1 MSIYLGND
9 KLGSIYIGS
18 DKIGEIYIG
27 SVKVYSSTPVAGVV
41 IGGKRYPT
49 CIMPDG
55 HEWLACN
62 LDFTWSGLTV
72 ATDNAGVIG
81 SRAGSSAAYY
91 NFDEATYGWS
101 GNKYGLLYN
110 GNAVKAM
117 AANQATLF
125 PGWHVPTDDECWPL
139 FGNMNTTKLKAVG
152 EWGNYPATDDYGFH
166 LLPAGVLNSQT
177 GTSAVA
183 FTGVGTTGQ
192 WFAPGSV
199 DYLYSVTASSTSVN
213 SYQSSSTNSPYTSLR
228 LVKDY

>member
-9 KLGSIYIGS
+9 KLGAIYIGS

-27 SVKVYSSTPVAGVV
+27 STKVYSSAPVSGVV

-62 LDFTWSGLTV
+62 LDFTWNGLTV
-72 ATDNAGVIG
+72 ATDNAGVVSARSG
-81 SRAGSSAAYY
+81 STAVYY
-91 NFDEATYGWS
+91 NYDETTYGWS

-110 GNAVKAM
+110 GNAVRAM
-117 AANQATLF
+117 AASQATLF

-139 FGNMNTTKLKAVG
+139 FGSMIGSTNMAKLKAVG
-152 EWGNYPATDDYGFH
+152 EWGSQTATDDYGFH
-166 LLPAGVLNSQT
+166 LLPAGWLNLPAGSSAAVFNGL
-177 GTSAVA
+177 GTAA
-183 FTGVGTTGQ
+183 T
-192 WFAPGSV
+192 WWAPGSPNYFYRV
-199 DYLYSVTASSTSVN
+199 TGTLESYNADLSVYYA
-213 SYQSSSTNSPYTSLR
+213 SLR

>member
-27 SVKVYSSTPVAGVV
+27 SVKVYSSAPVSGVV

-62 LDFTWSGLTV
+62 LDFTWNGLTV
-72 ATDNAGVIG
+72 ATSAADVRNAYNN
-81 SRAGSSAAYY
+81 STAAYY
-91 NFDEATYGWS
+91 DFDETTYGWS

-110 GNAVKAM
+110 GNAVRAM

-166 LLPAGVLNSQT
+166 LLPAGQMSATSSSANFYNA
-177 GTSAVA
+177 GTS
-183 FTGVGTTGQ
+183 GT
-192 WFAPGSV
+192 WWAPGSP
-199 DYLYSVTASSTSVN
+199 DYFYTVAASTTTMQAMPVGLSAA
-213 SYQSSSTNSPYTSLR
+213 YGSLR